1 MPSTIYTPG
10 SSLQC
15 DPTNGEPPT
24 MLGDKITGDKNED
37 GSDTR
42 TTITMNNDTNNG
54 AKNNNKTKTTVH
66 PPSQSRAS
74 EPNSK
79 GRKRKIPTSDPETEI
94 EIEQTQ
100 DVEREQINTEIDR
113 DKNTDSSSA
122 LTSAKIHTENIN
134 INRGN
139 SSNQPNTAS
148 TSTSTSTST
157 SAQPPIKRQKIS
169 WEERI
174 QALAKFKSEHNH
186 LNVSQRG
193 KGAEASLGK
202 FVKKMREYK
211 KNTDEGKKGKGIG
224 LLSKERIQQLDDMG
238 FVWRLRDSN
247 DVISFDGRLAQLQE
261 FKAKLGHVDVPRV
274 YKDNVSL
281 GRWCHVIR
289 QSYQKV
295 KEQKKAPYKISQE
308 EITRLEEMGFQWRKT
323 KFVKRNVKQKTFA
336 ERMQELKDFKKE
348 HGHLRVTYGMNKNLA
363 IFCGHMRTAR
373 RHPDRVNRIKMTEER
388 IQALDS
394 VGFEWEPMESERSA
408 KKLATEA
415 KARFK
420 ANAKKAKSSKAKAS
434 AKNNSKSKSKS
445 KSGSKKSSNETT
457 FDV

>member
-15 DPTNGEPPT
+15 DSTNGEPPT
-24 MLGDKITGDKNED
+24 ILCDKISGDKDDD

-42 TTITMNNDTNNG
+42 TTITMNNDTNND
-54 AKNNNKTKTTVH
+54 ANNNKTKTTVH
-66 PPSQSRAS
+66 PASQSPAS

-79 GRKRKIPTSDPETEI
+79 GRKRKIPSSDPETEIEI

-100 DVEREQINTEIDR
+100 DVEREQIITEIDR

-148 TSTSTSTST
+148 TSTSTS
-157 SAQPPIKRQKIS
+157 AQAPIKRQKIS

-323 KFVKRNVKQKTFA
+323 NFVKRNVKQKTFA

-373 RHPDRVNRIKMTEER
+373 RHPDRVNRIKLTEER

-408 KKLATEA
+408 KKVASEA

-420 ANAKKAKSSKAKAS
+420 ANTKKAKSSKAKAS

-445 KSGSKKSSNETT
+445 KSGSKKSSNEST

>member
-15 DPTNGEPPT
+15 DSTNGEPPT
-24 MLGDKITGDKNED
+24 ILCDKISGDKDDD

-42 TTITMNNDTNNG
+42 TTITMNNDTNND
-54 AKNNNKTKTTVH
+54 ANNNKTKTTVH
-66 PPSQSRAS
+66 PASQSPAS

-79 GRKRKIPTSDPETEI
+79 GRKRKIPSSDPETEIEI

-100 DVEREQINTEIDR
+100 DVEREQIITEIDR

-148 TSTSTSTST
+148 TSTSTS
-157 SAQPPIKRQKIS
+157 AQAPIKRQKIS

-323 KFVKRNVKQKTFA
+323 NFVKRNVKQKTFA

-373 RHPDRVNRIKMTEER
+373 RHPDRVNRIKLTEER

-408 KKLATEA
+408 KKVASEA

-420 ANAKKAKSSKAKAS
+420 ANTKKAKSSKAKAS

-457 FDV
+457 FDL

>member
-15 DPTNGEPPT
+15 DSTNGEPPT
-24 MLGDKITGDKNED
+24 ILCDKITGDKDDD

-42 TTITMNNDTNNG
+42 TTITMNNDTNND
-54 AKNNNKTKTTVH
+54 ANNNKTKTTVH
-66 PPSQSRAS
+66 PASQSPAS

-79 GRKRKIPTSDPETEI
+79 GRKRKIPSSDPETEIEI

-100 DVEREQINTEIDR
+100 DVEREQIITEIDR

-148 TSTSTSTST
+148 TSTSTS
-157 SAQPPIKRQKIS
+157 AQAPIKRQKIS

-323 KFVKRNVKQKTFA
+323 NFVKRNVKQKTFA

-373 RHPDRVNRIKMTEER
+373 RHPDRVNRIKLTEER

-408 KKLATEA
+408 KKVASEA

-420 ANAKKAKSSKAKAS
+420 ANTKKAKSSKAKAS

-457 FDV
+457 FDL

>member
-15 DPTNGEPPT
+15 DSTNGEPPT
-24 MLGDKITGDKNED
+24 ILCDKITGDKDDD

-42 TTITMNNDTNNG
+42 TTITMNNDTNND
-54 AKNNNKTKTTVH
+54 ANNNKTKTTVH
-66 PPSQSRAS
+66 PASQSPAS

-79 GRKRKIPTSDPETEI
+79 GRKRKIPSSDPETEIEI

-100 DVEREQINTEIDR
+100 DVEREQIITEIDR

-148 TSTSTSTST
+148 TSTSTS
-157 SAQPPIKRQKIS
+157 AQAPIKRQKIS

-323 KFVKRNVKQKTFA
+323 NFVKRNVKQKTFA

-373 RHPDRVNRIKMTEER
+373 RHPDRVNRIKLTEER

-408 KKLATEA
+408 KKVASEA

-420 ANAKKAKSSKAKAS
+420 ANTKKAKSSKAKAS

-445 KSGSKKSSNETT
+445 KSKSGSKKSSNEST